1 MWWCEVSAMQRAG
14 GTRTL
19 LGRRRPAVDHD
30 NGAVSRMRVKVH
42 PSLACLHD
50 TICFT
55 ARPVDGVSAISLP
68 TDEQVCDACTIPDS
82 EAG

>member
-1 MWWCEVSAMQRAG
+1 MLPPLGGGRGSSPPTTVVVLWAMKRS
-14 GTRTL
+14 L
-19 LGRRRPAVDHD
+19 
-30 NGAVSRMRVKVH
+30 SRMRVKVH

-55 ARPVDGVSAISLP
+55 ARPVDGVSAVSLP